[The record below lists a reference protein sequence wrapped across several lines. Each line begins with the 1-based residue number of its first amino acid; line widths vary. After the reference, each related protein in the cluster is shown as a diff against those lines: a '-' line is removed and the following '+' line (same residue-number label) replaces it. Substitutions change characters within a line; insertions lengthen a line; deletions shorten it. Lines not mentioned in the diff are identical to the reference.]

1 MQRPDTNGETHW
13 TKEIMKKA
21 LDPDNKFPNTEE
33 IFDESIDN
41 VLRLRFGALQD
52 IMRQRCN
59 QIYKEKMDESHIMH
73 KISCGDKLIGDNY
86 DTALLFATSKA
97 MEASEPNKHIAYEPI
112 FVRSNC
118 LEVIYALRGQVQPKH
133 EKEFQNKLTSS
144 VIYGIYKL
152 KVSPDNFSSV
162 VEYLEAVNKQIA
174 KLITKDLLT
183 KYLEEV
189 EISLPTYSKL
199 QVTDGTLRLVF
210 GLKFDEN
217 APEEDIRIEA
227 GRQIEALLKKYRA
240 STDGAAELL
249 ERSRS
254 TFGQR
259 TMLIGAAVVGLIG
272 AGLVGL
278 VLSQKKLSK

>member
-1 MQRPDTNGETHW
+1 
-13 TKEIMKKA
+13 
-21 LDPDNKFPNTEE
+21 
-33 IFDESIDN
+33 
-41 VLRLRFGALQD
+41 
-52 IMRQRCN
+52 
-59 QIYKEKMDESHIMH
+59 
-73 KISCGDKLIGDNY
+73 
-86 DTALLFATSKA
+86 
-97 MEASEPNKHIAYEPI
+97 
-112 FVRSNC
+112 
-118 LEVIYALRGQVQPKH
+118 
-133 EKEFQNKLTSS
+133 
-144 VIYGIYKL
+144 
-152 KVSPDNFSSV
+152 
-162 VEYLEAVNKQIA
+162 
-174 KLITKDLLT
+174 
-183 KYLEEV
+183 V

-217 APEEDIRIEA
+217 ASEEDIRIEA